1 MAKPLSLL
9 IAALAILLV
18 AAPAHAY
25 IGPGAGI
32 TLIGSFIGLL
42 VAVLAAI
49 GAVLF
54 WPVRRM
60 IKRRKAAAT
69 ATPQTD
75 AAESKS

>member
-1 MAKPLSLL
+1 MAKSLSLL

-18 AAPAHAY
+18 APPAEAY

-42 VAVLAAI
+42 VAVFAAL

-54 WPVRRM
+54 WPLRRM
-60 IKRRKAAAT
+60 MKRRKGAAS
-69 ATPQTD
+69 ATPPPD
-75 AAESKS
+75 AAKSKS

>member
-9 IAALAILLV
+9 IAALAILLI
-18 AAPAHAY
+18 APPAEAY

-42 VAVLAAI
+42 VAVFAAL

-54 WPVRRM
+54 WPLRRM
-60 IKRRKAAAT
+60 MRRRKAAAS
-69 ATPQTD
+69 ATPPPD
-75 AAESKS
+75 AAKSKS